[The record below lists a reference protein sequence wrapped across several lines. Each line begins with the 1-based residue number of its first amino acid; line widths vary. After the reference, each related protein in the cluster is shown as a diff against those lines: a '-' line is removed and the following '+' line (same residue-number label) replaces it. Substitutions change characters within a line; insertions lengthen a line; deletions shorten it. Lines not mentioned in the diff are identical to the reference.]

1 MPSPGQIS
9 GLLVEDVKAMRIYL
23 RTVLESEEVRLTD
36 VGGLAEART
45 FLRALAD
52 SPPDFI
58 VLDLELPDGNGLD
71 LMPDVPAK
79 TRVLALTADVTR
91 EVELQCRDAG
101 CDLVIEKS
109 GELAS
114 LRDKISDAVTLRKR
128 EDIRD
133 RALCYSYVPF
143 LAEVLT
149 ELHSAQAQEDVLKIR
164 QIAHRLRGTAVHF
177 GYPGIGSAARS
188 VNLALQGGQLDQFRA
203 AAGTLCARISDALE
217 AHHLKTRRQ
226 SITEVHPCA
235 S

>member
-1 MPSPGQIS
+1 MPSAGYIS

-23 RTVLESEEVRLTD
+23 RAALECDEVSLTD
-36 VGGLAEART
+36 VGGLGEARE
-45 FLRALAD
+45 FLRASAD

-71 LMPDVPAK
+71 LMPDVPAA

-91 EVELQCRDAG
+91 EIELQCHNAG

-109 GELAS
+109 GELSS
-114 LRDKISDAVTLRKR
+114 LRDRISEAATFRARQDV
-128 EDIRD
+128 RD
-133 RALCYSYVPF
+133 RSFNHSYVPF
-143 LAEVLT
+143 LAEILT
-149 ELHSAQAQEDVLKIR
+149 ELHSAQARDDVLTIR

-177 GYPGIGSAARS
+177 GYPGIGSAAKS
-188 VNLALQGGQLDQFRA
+188 VNAALRGGQLDQFKA
-203 AAGTLCARISDALE
+203 AASTLCARISDALE

-226 SITEVHPCA
+226 STTEVHSCA